1 MSRIY
6 TTKTPSLKAT
16 IADIRNLD
24 AKKINLKGKD
34 ILEHIKENVPTI
46 KHASDTRET
55 VTENDLW
62 GQYIETLEDGTVI
75 VHDDWVTN
83 TNADSSALDSSI
95 TKVENNKA
103 YVGEDLFA
111 NIQSEKIK
119 DGTNMF
125 YRCTDLTTFTS
136 DLSSSL
142 TNGYRMFCF
151 CSNLENFIFDLS
163 SLTYGAEMF
172 TGCSN
177 LTKFTSDLSSLKIG
191 SWMFR
196 GCSNLTKFTSI
207 LSSLINGENMF
218 YDCSNFTT
226 FTSDLSSLTKGYYMF
241 YGCKN
246 LTSFTPDLSSLSDGK
261 YMFQKCTNLTT
272 FTSDLSSLITCWD
285 MFNGCTNLTTFAS
298 DLNSLTDGWGMFNN
312 CTNLT
317 TFTGDLGS
325 LIDGGKMFYKTK
337 LTPQS
342 VMFIVISIND
352 IVTEKKLY
360 TDGVIPY
367 VTKDDETNRYSAP
380 KGFMSDGAYLYTYD
394 ATNTNLLKESE
405 VGRITI
411 GINVSNN
418 ADTIQ
423 QQLKDFANEA
433 TFDSWEDL
441 KQAFV
446 NKGWTVTWQYGGT
459 TDTIPDEFPNTYG
472 LRGGERIIPCPIFA
486 KLVEVEDK
494 ESAEYC
500 TEDASTF
507 YNIDWGH
514 DVTNPQDFQQFD
526 SLEDAMRTFN
536 VFPKENI
543 IVTEE

>member
-16 IADIRNLD
+16 IADVRNLD

-119 DGTNMF
+119 DGTDMF
-125 YRCTDLTTFTS
+125 YRCTNLTTFAS
-136 DLSSSL
+136 DLSSL
-142 TNGYRMFCF
+142 TYAYRMFCF
-151 CSNLENFIFDLS
+151 CSNLENFTSDLS
-163 SLTYGAEMF
+163 SLTYGANMF

-177 LTKFTSDLSSLKIG
+177 LTSFTSNLSSLKIG

-241 YGCKN
+241 CGCKN
-246 LTSFTPDLSSLSDGK
+246 LTSFTPDLSSLTDGK

-367 VTKDDETNRYSAP
+367 VTKDNETNRYSAP
-380 KGFMSDGAYLYTYD
+380 KGFMSDGAYVYTYN

-405 VGRITI
+405 VGKITI

-441 KQAFV
+441 KQTFV
-446 NKGWTVTWQYGGT
+446 DKGWTVTWQYGGT
-459 TDTIPDEFPNTYG
+459 TDTIPDTYG

-494 ESAEYC
+494 DHAEYC
-500 TEDASTF
+500 NEEGTKF
-507 YNIDWGH
+507 YNIEWGH

-526 SLEDAMRTFN
+526 SLEDAMRAFN
-536 VFPKENI
+536 IFPKENI